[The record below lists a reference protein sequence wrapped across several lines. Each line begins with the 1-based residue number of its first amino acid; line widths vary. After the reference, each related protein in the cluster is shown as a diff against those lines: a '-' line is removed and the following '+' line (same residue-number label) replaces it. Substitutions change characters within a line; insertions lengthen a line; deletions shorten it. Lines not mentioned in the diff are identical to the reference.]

1 MKTASPSRLCLAA
14 AAFLLLGGLLASCS
28 RPVRITDYIDPLVL
42 VSGLQPV
49 LCDEAGRNDYA
60 IGEILLTEDRSTD
73 SRETYFQQCLCTAGP
88 GRRLVLEMEYT
99 IAPERIRID
108 YTLTPEGDPGQPSEW
123 GLAYKPRGLK
133 GLRYVGRGRWRNA
146 RTYEGGL
153 RAVRRALLDL
163 WQGTLQVEGA
173 RYLEADPAN
182 PDEVLFL
189 ERGPAPFRSSLT
201 FTLH

>member
-1 MKTASPSRLCLAA
+1 MTNTPSTLFLRAA
-14 AAFLLLGGLLASCS
+14 VVLLIAGGIAASCS

-60 IGEILLTEDRSTD
+60 IGEILLTEDHSTD
-73 SRETYFQQCLCTAGP
+73 SRETYYQQCLCTAGP
-88 GRRLVLEMEYT
+88 DRRLVLEMEYT

-133 GLRYVGRGRWRNA
+133 GLRYIGRGRQHGA
-146 RTYEGGL
+146 RTYAGGL
-153 RAVRRALLDL
+153 QAARRALLDL
-163 WQGTLQVEGA
+163 WQGTLHVDGVHFI
-173 RYLEADPAN
+173 EADPAS
-182 PDEVLFL
+182 PEEVLFL
-189 ERGPAPFRSSLT
+189 ERGSAPFRGSLT

>member
-1 MKTASPSRLCLAA
+1 MTNTPSTLFLRTAVV
-14 AAFLLLGGLLASCS
+14 LLIAGGIAASCS

-49 LCDEAGRNDYA
+49 FCDEAGRNDYA

-73 SRETYFQQCLCTAGP
+73 SRETYYQQCLCTAGP

-133 GLRYVGRGRWRNA
+133 GLRYIGRGRQHGA
-146 RTYEGGL
+146 RTYAGGL
-153 RAVRRALLDL
+153 QAARRALLDL
-163 WQGTLQVEGA
+163 WQGTLHVDGVHFI
-173 RYLEADPAN
+173 EADPAS
-182 PDEVLFL
+182 PEEVLFL
-189 ERGPAPFRSSLT
+189 ERGSAPFRGSLT